1 MKIVATSDTHQVP
14 AGKWGPGPVIGFAI
28 PAGDVLIHAGDALS
42 EGNQDEYG
50 LFRLWMMTQPHA
62 RKIYVP
68 GNHDKF
74 VEHHHDFV
82 VDDMLEFRCDVLGR
96 FGDLV
101 TTLPNGWRVGGLP
114 YVTNLPRWAYNRTN
128 QGITDYLEDIGYC
141 DLIVAHSPP
150 AGMLDGSHYGTT
162 ALRDYIF
169 KYKPKLVI
177 CGHVHEGYGKLVI
190 NEHTT
195 LYNVAMCDEEYE
207 HKNPPVVIDIP
218 D

>member
-1 MKIVATSDTHQVP
+1 MRIVATADTHQTLL
-14 AGKWGPGPVIGFAI
+14 GRWGPGPVIVMNI
-28 PAGDVLIHAGDALS
+28 PDADVLIHAGDALTAGT
-42 EGNQDEYG
+42 EEEYR
-50 LFRLWMMTQPHA
+50 LFRLWMMTQPHK

-68 GNHDKF
+68 GNHDMF
-74 VEHHHDFV
+74 VEWHYDYV
-82 VDDMLEFRCDVLGR
+82 RDDLMQFGCDVLGR
-96 FGDLV
+96 YDDLV

-114 YVTNLPRWAYNRTN
+114 YVTNLPRWAFNRTD
-128 QGITDYLEDIGYC
+128 QGITDYLEMLGYC

-169 KYKPKLVI
+169 KYKPKVVI

-195 LYNVAMCDEEYE
+195 LYNVAMCNEEYE
-207 HKNPPVVIDIP
+207 RTNPPMVIDL
-218 D
+218 